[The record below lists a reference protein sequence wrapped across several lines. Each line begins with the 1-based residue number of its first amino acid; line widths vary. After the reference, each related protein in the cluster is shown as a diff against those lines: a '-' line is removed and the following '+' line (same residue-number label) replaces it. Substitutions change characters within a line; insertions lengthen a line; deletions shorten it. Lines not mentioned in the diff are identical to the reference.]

1 METREYRN
9 GERPDRAAIEIDRTP
24 LTTMLVLAVV
34 AVIQFVHYYARL
46 PDTLATH
53 FNMAGQPNGWT
64 GRAGFIATMG
74 AIEALFV
81 VGALLFTKFAARI
94 PTGALNIPNRDYWLE
109 PARRSD
115 SLKFVWSHILWIETI
130 TLAFLIAVTEV
141 VFRSNLTGGTPA
153 LPGNF
158 FYVLVV
164 FVLTIGWL
172 SIRILLRFRRHELD

>member
-1 METREYRN
+1 METRDYTG
-9 GERPDRAAIEIDRTP
+9 GERPDRARIEIDRTP
-24 LTTMLVLAVV
+24 MMIMLVLIVV
-34 AVIQFVHYYARL
+34 AVVQFAHYYAKL
-46 PDTLATH
+46 PETLATH

-74 AIEALFV
+74 AIEAFFV
-81 VGALLFTKFAARI
+81 IGAFLFTRFAARI
-94 PTGALNIPNRDYWLE
+94 PTSALNIPNRDYWME

-130 TLAFLIAVTEV
+130 TLAFLIVVAEV

-153 LPGNF
+153 LPGDF

-164 FVLTIGWL
+164 FVVTIGWL
-172 SIRILLRFRRHELD
+172 AIRILLRFRRHGLD